1 MAVGGNLG
9 DTFSDHILVDVGEQV
24 AMAVWVDLKASSITI
39 TLKNRMGSLDSRNTL
54 VKWE

>member
-24 AMAVWVDLKASSITI
+24 AMAVWVDLKASLHRLQSP
-39 TLKNRMGSLDSRNTL
+39 SRTG
-54 VKWE
+54 WDRWIQEIHW